1 MPSAAPPRSVLRTRG
16 QIKRLRL
23 IEIQSAEKGRH
34 VNPHC
39 HWSAHD
45 RRHTPLTL
53 KTLFQIS
60 YSFEYW
66 VDVILTKLV
75 EVLPRTPPVAF
86 FLMSKASASVL
97 NESGTFEMWLPS
109 SINVTHFAI
118 TTLLLLG
125 VANTGSCLIIERG
138 IFAVDHRPIDT
149 QYSLEAETM
158 RLCNFDLCYHR
169 PTYRPAPLSLHSAK
183 ICDLKKAGGWTM
195 CEAVI
200 LYFKMGDV
208 ASRLMNLL

>member
-86 FLMSKASASVL
+86 FLVEGIGKCSQREWYLWDVIAKFNQRNSFCHYYTIATRCRQYRQLFDNREGYLRRRSQTHWYPIFAWGGDDEAMQFWFMLSPPHLSS
-97 NESGTFEMWLPS
+97 SSTFPPLCQNMWLEES
-109 SINVTHFAI
+109 WGLDDVW
-118 TTLLLLG
+118 G
-125 VANTGSCLIIERG
+125 RDII
-138 IFAVDHRPIDT
+138 
-149 QYSLEAETM
+149 L
-158 RLCNFDLCYHR
+158 
-169 PTYRPAPLSLHSAK
+169 
-183 ICDLKKAGGWTM
+183 
-195 CEAVI
+195 
-200 LYFKMGDV
+200 
-208 ASRLMNLL
+208 